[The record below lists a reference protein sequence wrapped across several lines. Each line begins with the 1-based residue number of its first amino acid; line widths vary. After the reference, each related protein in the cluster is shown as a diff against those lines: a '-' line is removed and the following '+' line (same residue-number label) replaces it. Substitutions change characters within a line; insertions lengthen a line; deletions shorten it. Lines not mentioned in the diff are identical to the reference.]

1 MRNLRGLLA
10 APIACVTL
18 LADICALPAPAV
30 AEQWVGRSVTLG
42 GRKVHCNNAE
52 IMIDRELPSEGGAG
66 DDFVILNPDMLKS
79 QPETV
84 RIFVF
89 THECGHLTV
98 GDSELKADCYAV
110 QQGVRER
117 WLDQKGLDQ
126 VCQSFDGA
134 PETESHPSAA
144 RRCRN
149 LDQCY
154 AKALAAL
161 PATKSAATAT
171 IAPSPSPAKR
181 APTAKT
187 AAAKAKA
194 PSAPAAVAP
203 PPAAQVAPPPP
214 AEGVPATAESAEAAR
229 KAVSAWR
236 CTEPLQV
243 SAAGEDPIAHLIGED
258 ARVAANCR

>member
-1 MRNLRGLLA
+1 MRWRSAAIALPIAGALA
-10 APIACVTL
+10 ALWSLMIGQTVVAPLHARHRLGQPILVAT
-18 LADICALPAPAV
+18 AAV
-30 AEQWVGRSVTLG
+30 AITTQEFLRL
-42 GRKVHCNNAE
+42 
-52 IMIDRELPSEGGAG
+52 
-66 DDFVILNPDMLKS
+66 F
-79 QPETV
+79 
-84 RIFVF
+84 
-89 THECGHLTV
+89 
-98 GDSELKADCYAV
+98 
-110 QQGVRER
+110 QGVRER

-161 PATKSAATAT
+161 PATKPAATAA

-181 APTAKT
+181 GPTAKAT
-187 AAAKAKA
+187 AAKAKA